1 MSDFSLSRSDYNAVA
16 KAMDV
21 NGDNLIDRSEARIS
35 DSNRDF
41 STNTVGAVANSLAN
55 GDVFVSRISEV
66 AADRV
71 AEYFSDRDS
80 NVGLSPRNWSSDNW
94 ISRNDL
100 PMNNSV
106 RDRID
111 DNWDGK
117 VSKNEFAEALVDRD
131 VTIGNRYG
139 TVSSYNHNDDVDAA
153 DVIIGAAVLGAVLG
167 EILDS
172 DSKPSTHS
180 YNYDS
185 KPSTH
190 SNYNYDS
197 KPSTTSHSNPFS
209 DSKPSSS
216 QTSNPFGSSS
226 KPSSSQTSNPF
237 GSSSKPSSSQTSS
250 PFSSSSKPQ
259 TSNPFGSSSK
269 PSTSQTSSP
278 FNKK

>member
-180 YNYDS
+180 Y
-185 KPSTH
+185 
-190 SNYNYDS
+190 YNYDS